1 MYIFLMLA
9 PLAAAF
15 LILAYHKVWERRAIL
30 RPLVLGLAGYLPA
43 WVIRLIIEALTP
55 DIFYGAT
62 LFLYALLVEHL
73 IPIALGI
80 ALFFLLAG
88 YIREAGRSIFVVGM
102 SAFFAGFFTLEALL
116 FLALNPDIVTPH
128 DLFVLPVL
136 RLGALAAIPVFVWG
150 IRSGGGPDRLL
161 FALGATLMMA
171 AFAVVSYLSGLN
183 YHLVSYVLT
192 GVLASLVVLLY
203 LLVGGVTRG
212 SR

>member
-30 RPLVLGLAGYLPA
+30 RPVVLGLAGYLPA
-43 WVIRLIIEALTP
+43 WVVRLIIDALTP
-55 DIFYGAT
+55 DIFYGAP

-73 IPIALGI
+73 IPIALGVS
-80 ALFFLLAG
+80 LFYLLAG
-88 YIREAGRSIFVVGM
+88 YVRNAGRSIFVVGM
-102 SAFFAGFFTLEALL
+102 SAFLAGFFTLEALL
-116 FLALNPDIVTPH
+116 FLALNPDIVTPY

-136 RLGALAAIPVFVWG
+136 RLGVLALIPVFMWG
-150 IRSGGGPDRLL
+150 IRSGGGADRYL
-161 FALGATLMMA
+161 FGLGAVLLAA
-171 AFAVVSYLSGLN
+171 AFAVVSYLNGLN

-192 GVLASLVVLLY
+192 GVLGSLVVLLY
-203 LLVGGVTRG
+203 LLIGGVTRG